1 MPTLQD
7 LCMYLAM
14 YCSLSKSGRLIC
26 IGRCWEFRFAMLT
39 SVRVKLFT
47 GSSRKT
53 SLYLSKMFFKDKL
66 LGLRKMAVLFT
77 WSSCWEATVDRDF
90 LHHFCIIS
98 CVNHITSVPHSCVLA
113 FTVALS

>member
-26 IGRCWEFRFAMLT
+26 IGRCWEFHFAMLT
-39 SVRVKLFT
+39 SVRAKLFT

-53 SLYLSKMFFKDKL
+53 SLYLSKMIFKDRL
-66 LGLRKMAVLFT
+66 LGLRKMAVLCT
-77 WSSCWEATVDRDF
+77 RSIVAGKLLLIVTS
-90 LHHFCIIS
+90 CIIS
-98 CVNHITSVPHSCVLA
+98 V
-113 FTVALS
+113 